1 MEEFYCATSPI
12 TIEHFFDFS
21 FAPTLLFYSYIP
33 IIVVVLI
40 IGFFVFIKDKYS
52 LQSKL
57 LLGIGLS
64 FTFWVLNIFLQWVA
78 VYASIV
84 YFAWQITPLFEIL
97 IPIFSLYFVYVFLEK
112 KDLSMSLKL
121 FLATIVG
128 AVTFLLPSVFNVVS
142 FNVLDCE
149 ANLGS
154 LIYYVYA
161 FEILAAFWILIF
173 GLRKYFKS
181 EKIQAGFSANK
192 KQTLF
197 ITISSFLFLLIFASS
212 NIIGEL
218 TQTYEINLYG
228 PIGMLIFLGFLTF
241 IIVKFKTFNIKL
253 LATQAL
259 VWGMTFF
266 IGTQFF
272 FIRNPTN
279 FILNGFTFVAS
290 LFFGQLLIQSV
301 KNEVTQKERM
311 ERINVELEGLIKQR
325 ESLVH
330 LITHKV
336 KGSFTRSK
344 YLFAEMLDGTFG
356 ALSPELKN
364 MTERVLESDIEGIA
378 TVDLIL
384 NASNLQ
390 KGAVKYDLKSTDFKK
405 ILESVLIEKKGP
417 AENKGLKLNVDIE
430 GDSEGQYNISGDAFW
445 LKEVVLNL
453 IQNAIVYTPTGD
465 VDIVLKKIEGVAGA
479 PGKMLFSVRDTGIGI
494 TPEDMKNLFT
504 EGGRGKESVKVNVDS
519 TGYGLYTVKLIVNAH
534 HGRIWVESEGAGK
547 GATFFV
553 ELGLIF

>member
-1 MEEFYCATSPI
+1 MEEFYCATSSI
-12 TIEHFFDFS
+12 TLEHFFDFS
-21 FAPTLLFYSYIP
+21 FAPALLFYSYIP
-33 IIVVVLI
+33 IVVISLI
-40 IGFFVFIKDKYS
+40 IGLFVFFKDKYS

-57 LLGIGLS
+57 LLSIGVS
-64 FTFWVLNIFLQWVA
+64 FTFWVLNVFLQWIA

-97 IPIFSLYFVYVFLEK
+97 IPVFSLYFVYVFLEK

-128 AVTFLLPSVFNVVS
+128 AVTFLLPSAFNVVS

-149 ANLGS
+149 ANLGP
-154 LIYYVYA
+154 LIHYEYA
-161 FEILAAFWILIF
+161 FKILAALWIIVF
-173 GLRKYFKS
+173 GLKKYF
-181 EKIQAGFSANK
+181 AVK
-192 KQTLF
+192 KVAVAIESNTKQILL
-197 ITISSFLFLLIFASS
+197 ITISSSLFLLIFASS

-228 PIGMLIFLGFLTF
+228 PIGMVIFLGFLTF
-241 IIVKFKTFNIKL
+241 MIVKFKTFNIKL

-259 VWGMTFF
+259 VWGMTFL
-266 IGTQFF
+266 IGAQFF

-279 FILNGFTFVAS
+279 FILNGFTFIAS

-301 KNEVTQKERM
+301 KNEVSQREMM

-344 YLFAEMLDGTFG
+344 YLFSEMLEGTFG
-356 ALSPELKN
+356 GLAPELKK

-378 TVDLIL
+378 TVDLVL

-390 KGAVKYDLKSTDFKK
+390 KGTVKYDLKPTDFKK

-417 AENKGLKLNVDIE
+417 AENKGLKLNIDIE
-430 GDSEGQYNISGDAFW
+430 GGDEAQYNISGDAFW
-445 LKEVVLNL
+445 LKEVALNL
-453 IQNAIVYTPTGD
+453 IQNAIVYTPKGD
-465 VDIVLKKIEGVAGA
+465 VDIVLKKVQGVDGA
-479 PGKMLFSVRDTGIGI
+479 LGKMLFSVKDTGIGI

-519 TGYGLYTVKLIVNAH
+519 TGYGLYTVKIIIDAH

-547 GATFFV
+547 GSTFFV
-553 ELGLIF
+553 ELGLI